1 MLNDL
6 ESLRCFLA
14 ACEARSFR
22 AAAGRVHLSPAAF
35 GERIRRLEEELNQPL
50 FARTTRKVTL
60 TEHGRRLRPWA
71 QQLLDGAAQLK
82 AKVAASDEPLPLELT
97 LGTRY
102 ELGLSWLVPNL
113 AKLERSRP
121 ERTIHLAF
129 GDTAELLHRLRQGRC
144 DAFVSSARLVAA
156 GLRHVALHGERYTF
170 VASPRLLAGR
180 PFTRPEH
187 AEAHVLLDAH
197 PDLPLFRYFLDGAPA
212 DQVWAFRKTIYLGT
226 TAAIRARALEG
237 AGVAVLPTYF
247 VAPELKAGR
256 LRPLFPKLHPS
267 EDQFRLV
274 YLAAHPAEAELRAL
288 GAELLNLPLR

>member
-1 MLNDL
+1 MINDL

-22 AAAGRVHLSPAAF
+22 AAASRVHLSPGAF
-35 GERIRRLEEELNQPL
+35 GERIRRLEEDLAQPL
-50 FARTTRKVTL
+50 FARTTRKVAL
-60 TEHGRRLRPWA
+60 TEAGRRLRPWA
-71 QQLLDGAAQLK
+71 QQLIEGAAQLK
-82 AKVAASDEPLPLELT
+82 AKVAASEAPLPLELT

-113 AKLERSRP
+113 AKLEQARP
-121 ERTIHLAF
+121 ERTLHLAF

-144 DAFVSSARLVAA
+144 DAFVSSARLVAP
-156 GLRHVALHGERYTF
+156 GLRHVALHRERYTF
-170 VASPRLLAGR
+170 VASPRLLAAR

-187 AEAHVLLDAH
+187 AEAHLLLDAH

-256 LRPLFPKLHPS
+256 LRALFPKLRPS

-288 GAELLNLPLR
+288 GAELLALPLR

>member
-1 MLNDL
+1 MITDL
-6 ESLRCFLA
+6 ESLRCFMA

-22 AAAGRVHLSPAAF
+22 AAAGRVFLSPAAF
-35 GERIRRLEEELNQPL
+35 GERIRRLEEELGQAL
-50 FARTTRKVTL
+50 FARSTRKVAL
-60 TEHGRRLRPWA
+60 TEAGRRLRPWA
-71 QQLLDGAAQLK
+71 QQLLEGAAQLK
-82 AKVAASDEPLPLELT
+82 AKVMASEEALPFDLT

-113 AKLERSRP
+113 AKLERARP

-144 DAFVSSARLVAA
+144 DAFVSSARLVAP

-170 VASPRLLAGR
+170 VASPRLLAER

-187 AEAHVLLDAH
+187 AEEQVLLDAH

-212 DQVWAFRKTIYLGT
+212 DQVWAFKKTVFLGT

-256 LRPLFPKLHPS
+256 LKALFPKIRPS

-274 YLAAHPAEAELRAL
+274 YLAAHPAESELRAL
-288 GAELLNLPLR
+288 GAELTALPLR